1 MYQPFSPAHRL
12 KVESVDLSQ
21 PVENLLEG
29 MCKMILGQVF
39 GAIQS
44 HRPSN
49 LLGQLF
55 GRLNDLCHDVLLSG
69 SYQSS
74 RLLLLLLLW
83 LVNLRYYLIFIQV
96 FNV

>member
-29 MCKMILGQVF
+29 MCKMILGQ
-39 GAIQS
+39 
-44 HRPSN
+44 
-49 LLGQLF
+49 LF

-74 RLLLLLLLW
+74 RLLLLLLLLLR
-83 LVNLRYYLIFIQV
+83 LVNLRYYLIDIQV